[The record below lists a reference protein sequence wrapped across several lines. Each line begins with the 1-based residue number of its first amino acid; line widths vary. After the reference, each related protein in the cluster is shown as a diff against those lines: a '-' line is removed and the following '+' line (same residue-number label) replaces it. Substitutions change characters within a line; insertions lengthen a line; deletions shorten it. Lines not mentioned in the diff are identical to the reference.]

1 MTSNTDPQT
10 PGVAPARTADCAALP
25 PTAAAAQ
32 MQDGT
37 WEASWEEPGG
47 RDGARRGRRSG
58 FETREAALAH
68 ARRVETALRLNR
80 C

>member
-1 MTSNTDPQT
+1 
-10 PGVAPARTADCAALP
+10 
-25 PTAAAAQ
+25 

-37 WEASWEEPGG
+37 WEASWEEPDGRGG
-47 RDGARRGRRSG
+47 AGRGSRSG
-58 FETREAALAH
+58 FDTREAALAH